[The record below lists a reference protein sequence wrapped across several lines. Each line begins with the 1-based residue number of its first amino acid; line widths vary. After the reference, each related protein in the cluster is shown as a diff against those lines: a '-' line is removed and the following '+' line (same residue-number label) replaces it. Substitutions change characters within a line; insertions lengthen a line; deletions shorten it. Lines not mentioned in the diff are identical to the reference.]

1 MKIDNLIL
9 WLSAIKKTSEK
20 MGTSVD
26 VYVADEKTAA
36 KGMGFKLT
44 GVREEI
50 CSSMFKSDENDISSH
65 SVVLTFQVKSNFNPK
80 NRISS

>member
-20 MGTSVD
+20 MGTDVD
-26 VYVADEKTAA
+26 VYVADENTAA

-50 CSSMFKSDENDISSH
+50 SSGITNDEDDISSH
-65 SVVLTFQVKSNFNPK
+65 SVVLTYKPRK
-80 NRISS
+80 L

>member
-20 MGTSVD
+20 MGTDVD
-26 VYVADEKTAA
+26 VYIADEKTAA
-36 KGMGFKLT
+36 KGCGFKLT

-50 CSSMFKSDENDISSH
+50 CSSAFKTDENDISSH
-65 SVVLTFQVKSNFNPK
+65 SVILTYKDKSQ
-80 NRISS
+80 

>member
-20 MGTSVD
+20 MGTNVD

-36 KGMGFKLT
+36 KGCGFKLT

-50 CSSMFKSDENDISSH
+50 DSGLSMGHDDNDITSH
-65 SVVLTFQVKSNFNPK
+65 SVILTYKNKSQ
-80 NRISS
+80 